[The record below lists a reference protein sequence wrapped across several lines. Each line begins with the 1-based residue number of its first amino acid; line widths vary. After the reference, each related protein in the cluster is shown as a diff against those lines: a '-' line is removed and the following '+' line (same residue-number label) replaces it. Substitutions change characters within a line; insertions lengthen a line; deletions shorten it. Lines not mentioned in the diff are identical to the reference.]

1 MNDQTR
7 RHLLFTGASL
17 FALSGC
23 SSLHLLEP
31 SQELGRM
38 YVLSPNVPVVAGA
51 QRPSWQIA
59 VEQPEAPASLST
71 DRIAIRRGEE
81 MDYFADSQWTDSAPK
96 LLQNFFV
103 EALEK
108 NGVTAATDVAGIH
121 ADYIL
126 QSELRT
132 FEARYDHGDAAPTVV
147 VDVTV
152 KLMVVRTAEIAAS
165 RDFHLEQPASANSV
179 AAAVTAFDQAVA
191 ALLGRIVPWV
201 LNAAHQTR

>member
-1 MNDQTR
+1 MIDPSR

-31 SQELGRM
+31 SQELGKM
-38 YVLSPNVPVVAGA
+38 YVLSPNLPTVVGA
-51 QRPSWQIA
+51 QHPSWQMA
-59 VEQPEAPASLST
+59 VQQPEAPASLST
-71 DRIAIRRGEE
+71 DRIAILRGAE
-81 MDYFADSQWTDSAPK
+81 MDYYADSQWTDSAPK
-96 LLQNFFV
+96 LLQTFFV

-108 NGVTAATDVAGIH
+108 NGVNAATDVAGIH

-132 FEARYDHGDAAPTVV
+132 FEARYDHGDAAPTIV

-152 KLMVVRTAEIAAS
+152 KLMVTRTAVITAS
-165 RDFHLEQPASANSV
+165 RDFHLEQPASANNV
-179 AAAVTAFDQAVA
+179 AAAVAAFDQAVG
-191 ALLGRIVPWV
+191 ALLGQIVPWV
-201 LNAAHQTR
+201 LDAAHQAR

>member
-71 DRIAIRRGEE
+71 DRIAIRRGDE

>member
-38 YVLSPNVPVVAGA
+38 YVLSPNVPVVAGT

-71 DRIAIRRGEE
+71 DRIAIRRGDE